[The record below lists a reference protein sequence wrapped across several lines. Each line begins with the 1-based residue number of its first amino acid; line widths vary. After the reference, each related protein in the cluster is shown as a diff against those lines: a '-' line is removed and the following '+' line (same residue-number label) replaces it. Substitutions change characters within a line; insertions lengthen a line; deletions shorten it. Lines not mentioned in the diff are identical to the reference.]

1 MRLALATINPRVGDI
16 EGNAELIARAIA
28 KARGAM
34 ADIVLLPELAVCG
47 YPPRDLL
54 SREGF
59 IDRCERAAR
68 ALGGR
73 ETSGITAVFGVPV
86 RKRGVAGAAA
96 NALVAYRD
104 GAELACYEKRL
115 LPTYDVFDE
124 DRYFEP
130 GAIPCVI
137 DVPARGGVGVRMG
150 LSICEDLWKGMDAG
164 FSGRYAGAGDPVEE
178 LVRGGATLI
187 LSASASPFVLG
198 KGQRHRD
205 ILAGHARRHGVHV
218 ASVNQ
223 LGGDDDLIFDG
234 HRMVF
239 APGGACVADGA
250 LFRDDQLL
258 VDMPVRGGVGLV
270 EPRAEDEAEL
280 FAALVLGVRD
290 YLGKT
295 GFREALI
302 GLSGG
307 IDSALT
313 CVLAAAALGGERV
326 TGVAM
331 PGPYSS
337 SHSVEDAL
345 DLARRVGVRCLTV
358 PIGEA
363 FAGHAAAANAAF
375 AEMGVAALGSRLPD
389 LAEENLQSRVRGT
402 VLMTLSNRTGA
413 MVLTTG
419 NKSEMAVGYATLYG
433 DMNGG
438 LAVLSDV
445 SKQWVYRLS
454 NWINARW
461 KGLAGLAHCGRE
473 PIPRRTIEKA
483 PSAEL
488 RPDQKDQDT
497 LPAYEVLDEIIE
509 RYVGGRQG
517 AESIARETGFD
528 AALVKKVA
536 RMIDVAE
543 FKRRQAAVGLKVTS
557 VAFGP
562 GRRYPIARGW

>member
-1 MRLALATINPRVGDI
+1 
-16 EGNAELIARAIA
+16 
-28 KARGAM
+28 
-34 ADIVLLPELAVCG
+34 
-47 YPPRDLL
+47 
-54 SREGF
+54 
-59 IDRCERAAR
+59 
-68 ALGGR
+68 
-73 ETSGITAVFGVPV
+73 
-86 RKRGVAGAAA
+86 
-96 NALVAYRD
+96 
-104 GAELACYEKRL
+104 
-115 LPTYDVFDE
+115 
-124 DRYFEP
+124 
-130 GAIPCVI
+130 
-137 DVPARGGVGVRMG
+137 
-150 LSICEDLWKGMDAG
+150 
-164 FSGRYAGAGDPVEE
+164 
-178 LVRGGATLI
+178 
-187 LSASASPFVLG
+187 
-198 KGQRHRD
+198 
-205 ILAGHARRHGVHV
+205 
-218 ASVNQ
+218 
-223 LGGDDDLIFDG
+223 
-234 HRMVF
+234 
-239 APGGACVADGA
+239 
-250 LFRDDQLL
+250 
-258 VDMPVRGGVGLV
+258 
-270 EPRAEDEAEL
+270 
-280 FAALVLGVRD
+280 
-290 YLGKT
+290 
-295 GFREALI
+295 
-302 GLSGG
+302 
-307 IDSALT
+307 
-313 CVLAAAALGGERV
+313 VLAAAAIGNEHV

-345 DLARRVGVRCLTV
+345 DLARRLSVRCPTV
-358 PIGEA
+358 PIGEP
-363 FAGHAAAANAAF
+363 FAGHKSAADAAF
-375 AEMGVAALGSRLPD
+375 AEMGAAALGSRLPD

-445 SKQWVYRLS
+445 SKGWVYRLS
-454 NWINARW
+454 NWINAQW
-461 KGLAGLAHCGRE
+461 KQLPGLERCTRE

-536 RMIDVAE
+536 WMIDVAE